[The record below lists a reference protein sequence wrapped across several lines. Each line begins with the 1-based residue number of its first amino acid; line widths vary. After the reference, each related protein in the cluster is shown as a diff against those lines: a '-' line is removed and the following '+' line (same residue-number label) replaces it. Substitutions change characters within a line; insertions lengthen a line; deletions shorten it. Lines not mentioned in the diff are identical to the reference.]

1 MKRQPRYEKVK
12 RNAEGRAKELF
23 KPLPEDIKKELEKN
37 STLGSPENLVDRID
51 EEEQV
56 EKRSKPSAK

>member
-23 KPLPEDIKKELEKN
+23 KPLPEDIKKELEKD
-37 STLGSPENLVDRID
+37 STLGSPQNLIDRID
-51 EEEQV
+51 EEE
-56 EKRSKPSAK
+56 